1 MLVDGN
7 IGETT
12 DRTKGADLAGVQAET
27 AAAER
32 IGYDGLW
39 TTETRHDPFLP
50 LLLIA
55 ERSPRMQVGTAI
67 AVAFARNPMTT
78 AMVANDLQS
87 LSGGRF
93 ILGLGSQI
101 KAHIER
107 RFSMPWS
114 SPAARMREYVAAMR
128 AIWQS
133 WHEDTRL
140 DFRGEFYQHTLMTPM
155 FSPGP
160 NPYGPPPV
168 LIAAVGPQMTAT
180 AAQVADGMLV
190 HGFTS
195 ERYLRE
201 VTLPQVEA
209 TLQEAG
215 KDRSRFTMAY
225 PGLVASAYDERTFG
239 LAVAAVRERIA
250 FYGSTP
256 AYRGVLE
263 LHGWGEL
270 QSELLRL
277 SKQQR
282 WDTMAELID
291 DTILHTFAV
300 VGEPAEVGKEIGRRF
315 GGVVDRF
322 TLYSPHPIDERSAQ
336 AIASQLQAD
345 RRTGPHA

>member
-12 DRTKGADLAGVQAET
+12 DRTKGADLAGVHAET

-32 IGYDGLW
+32 IRYDGLW

-50 LLLIA
+50 LLTVA
-55 ERSPRMQVGTAI
+55 ERSSRMQVGTAI

-78 AMVANDLQS
+78 AMVAIDLQS

-93 ILGLGSQI
+93 ILGLGSQV

-114 SPAARMREYVAAMR
+114 SPAARMREYVAAVR

-140 DFRGEFYQHTLMTPM
+140 DFRGDFYQHTLMTPM

-168 LIAAVGPQMTAT
+168 LIAAAADDRHGGAGGRRHAGARVHQRAVPARGHAPAGRRDAARGRKGP
-180 AAQVADGMLV
+180 
-190 HGFTS
+190 
-195 ERYLRE
+195 
-201 VTLPQVEA
+201 
-209 TLQEAG
+209 
-215 KDRSRFTMAY
+215 
-225 PGLVASAYDERTFG
+225 LVASAYDERTFE

-256 AYRGVLE
+256 AYRGVLD

-282 WDTMAELID
+282 WDTMAGLID
-291 DTILHTFAV
+291 DRILHVRRCRRAGPGRQGDRSPVRRRRRPLHPVLAPSDRRAV
-300 VGEPAEVGKEIGRRF
+300 RPGDRLATAGRP
-315 GGVVDRF
+315 VDR
-322 TLYSPHPIDERSAQ
+322 SPCVRCRPRLES
-336 AIASQLQAD
+336 
-345 RRTGPHA
+345 

>member
-12 DRTKGADLAGVQAET
+12 DRTKGADLAGVHAET

-50 LLLIA
+50 LLTVA
-55 ERSPRMQVGTAI
+55 ERSSRMQVGTAI

-93 ILGLGSQI
+93 ILGLGSQV

-114 SPAARMREYVAAMR
+114 SPAARMREYVAAVR

-140 DFRGEFYQHTLMTPM
+140 DFRGDFYQHTLMTPM

-201 VTLPQVEA
+201 VTLPQVDA

-215 KDRSRFTMAY
+215 KDR
-225 PGLVASAYDERTFG
+225 
-239 LAVAAVRERIA
+239 
-250 FYGSTP
+250 
-256 AYRGVLE
+256 
-263 LHGWGEL
+263 W
-270 QSELLRL
+270 
-277 SKQQR
+277 
-282 WDTMAELID
+282 
-291 DTILHTFAV
+291 
-300 VGEPAEVGKEIGRRF
+300 
-315 GGVVDRF
+315 
-322 TLYSPHPIDERSAQ
+322 SP
-336 AIASQLQAD
+336 
-345 RRTGPHA
+345 RRTTSGPSSWPSRRYANGSRSTVRRRPTAAYSTCTVGGNCRASCCGCPNSSAGTPWPG